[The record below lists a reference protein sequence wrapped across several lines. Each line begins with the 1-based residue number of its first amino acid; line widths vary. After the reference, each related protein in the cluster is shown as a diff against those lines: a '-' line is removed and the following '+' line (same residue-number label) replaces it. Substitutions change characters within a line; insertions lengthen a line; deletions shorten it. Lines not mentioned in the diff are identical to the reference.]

1 MKVKKRQLHI
11 RNDPGK
17 IEAGMKILDKVH
29 KIFDLLSTSGSGTND
44 VVDIS
49 FVQGCFCS
57 RVLSEDLFLNLP
69 SYNVF
74 SKQNYVS
81 VSFGDLI
88 FLCGAQV
95 TSG

>member
-1 MKVKKRQLHI
+1 MMASRGI

-17 IEAGMKILDKVH
+17 IEAGMKILDKVR

-44 VVDIS
+44 VIDIS

-69 SYNVF
+69 SYNV
-74 SKQNYVS
+74 
-81 VSFGDLI
+81 SFGDLI
-88 FLCGAQV
+88 FLCAAQV